1 MEAVAGVARR
11 EVKVVGLLS
20 FAHFFSHFYMIA
32 LAPLYPLIQPELGAS
47 WTEIG
52 FAIAAFALFTGILQ
66 TPMGFL
72 VERIGGR
79 AVLIFGLFVIAS
91 AMSLIG
97 FVTSLWQLMV
107 LMSIAGIGNSVF
119 HPADYSIIS
128 STVAEKRLGK
138 AFSYH
143 TFGGSIGMVVS
154 PIIMVALSALFGWR
168 MAISTVGIV
177 GLGLAVIIVLASG
190 VIGDG
195 GKSIKK
201 VGAGPAWRA
210 LVTSRPIRLFFVFG
224 VFAAA
229 ANSGIVNFSVKA
241 FQDIYGIELAAAAVA
256 LTVYQACS
264 MACVLPGGLAADRS
278 RYQDVIL
285 IVGFGL
291 TGVFVVLAGIGILP
305 FWLAVIMLGMAGG
318 MRGFIN
324 ASRDVS
330 VRHAAGDLPVG
341 TVFAWVTTGFLIG
354 QSIGPA
360 IYGVLLDLGEPTIV
374 FWASGVF
381 SLLAVSTVFFNE
393 SARAKRR

>member
-1 MEAVAGVARR
+1 MEAVAGVSKR
-11 EVKVVGLLS
+11 EFQVVGLLS

-32 LAPLYPLIQPELGAS
+32 LAPLYPKIQPEIGAS

-52 FAIAAFALFTGILQ
+52 IAIAAFALFTGLLQ

-79 AVLIFGLFVIAS
+79 TVLICGLFVLSA

-97 FVTSLWQLMV
+97 FVTSLWQLIA
-107 LMSIAGIGNSVF
+107 LMALAGIGNSVF

-128 STVAEKRLGK
+128 STVQDRRLGK
-138 AFSYH
+138 AFSFH
-143 TFGGSIGMVVS
+143 TFGGSIGMVLS
-154 PIIMVALSALFGWR
+154 PIIMVAISALFGWR
-168 MAISTVGIV
+168 MAISSVGVIGV
-177 GLGLAVIIVLASG
+177 ALAVLIMTASG

-195 GKSIKK
+195 GKTVKGS
-201 VGAGPAWRA
+201 GDGPGWRA
-210 LVTSRPIRLFFVFG
+210 LVTRRPIMLFFLFG
-224 VFAAA
+224 ICAAA

-241 FQDIYGIELAAAAVA
+241 FQDIYGLELAAAAVA

-264 MACVLPGGLAADRS
+264 TACVLPGGMAADRS
-278 RYQDVIL
+278 RHQDFIL
-285 IVGFGL
+285 IIGFGM

-305 FWLAVIMLGMAGG
+305 FWLAIIVLGLAGG

-354 QSIGPA
+354 QSFAPM
-360 IYGVLLDLGEPTIV
+360 IYGALLDFGSPTIV
-374 FWASGVF
+374 FWTSAFF
-381 SLLAVSTVFFNE
+381 SILGVSTLFFNE
-393 SARAKRR
+393 STRARRR